1 MWSGMPPGPA
11 ERDVWKTC
19 IAVTL
24 PPLLLP
30 DDDDPLPLF
39 EPLAPD
45 EAPLDDPLPEVEPL
59 PEDEPLDPEERP
71 PSPPDDAPEE
81 PLPEEAAPP
90 EDDESP
96 PGGWAALLQPM

>member
-30 DDDDPLPLF
+30 DDDPPLPPL

-45 EAPLDDPLPEVEPL
+45 EDPVDDPLPEEELP
-59 PEDEPLDPEERP
+59 PEDEPLDPEELP
-71 PSPPDDAPEE
+71 PPEPDDEPEE
-81 PLPEEAAPP
+81 PVPEELPPP
-90 EDDESP
+90 EDDDAP
-96 PGGWAALLQPM
+96 PGGCAALLQPM